1 MNQSSPPP
9 HEVPRAHRLRRMT
22 GRDPREQHRVA
33 TPLELL
39 FDLTFVVAFG
49 LSASEFAHLLVT
61 GHVVAGLTAFLFA
74 TFAIC
79 WAWINFTWFASAYDT
94 DDWVYR
100 LMTMVQMV
108 GVLILALGLP
118 RFFASIEHGDYVDNA
133 VLAAGYVVM
142 RIALVGQWLRAA
154 RQDPEHRSAC
164 LTYATVV
171 TIVQIGWIGTV
182 FLHASVPFSLTVW
195 ALLALS
201 EMLGPWLAE
210 HRGGTP
216 WHAHHIAER
225 YSLLAIIALGEGVVG
240 TVASLS
246 AVVGEHGWTTE
257 AVLLV
262 VAGTGL
268 TFGMWWVYFVV
279 PAADLLHVRREASFV
294 FGYVHMAVIGAIV
307 ATGAGLH
314 TAAYYVEGHSELG
327 EVGTVFAVAIPVGVF
342 IGLVYVVYALLVRTT
357 EAFHLLLMALT
368 AVVLVAAVAL
378 AMLGV
383 SMAICLLVVTFA
395 PVVTVVG
402 FEMRGHREAAVALAA
417 RLASPS

>member
-1 MNQSSPPP
+1 
-9 HEVPRAHRLRRMT
+9 
-22 GRDPREQHRVA
+22 
-33 TPLELL
+33 
-39 FDLTFVVAFG
+39 
-49 LSASEFAHLLVT
+49 
-61 GHVVAGLTAFLFA
+61 
-74 TFAIC
+74 
-79 WAWINFTWFASAYDT
+79 
-94 DDWVYR
+94 
-100 LMTMVQMV
+100 
-108 GVLILALGLP
+108 
-118 RFFASIEHGDYVDNA
+118 
-133 VLAAGYVVM
+133 
-142 RIALVGQWLRAA
+142 
-154 RQDPEHRSAC
+154 
-164 LTYATVV
+164 
-171 TIVQIGWIGTV
+171 
-182 FLHASVPFSLTVW
+182 VPFSLTVW
-195 ALLALS
+195 ALLAFS

-342 IGLVYVVYALLVRTT
+342 IGLVYVVYALLVRTM
-357 EAFHLLLMALT
+357 EAFHLLLLALT

-383 SMAICLLVVTFA
+383 SMAICLLVVTLA

-417 RLASPS
+417 RLANRS

>member
-1 MNQSSPPP
+1 M
-9 HEVPRAHRLRRMT
+9 
-22 GRDPREQHRVA
+22 
-33 TPLELL
+33 
-39 FDLTFVVAFG
+39 
-49 LSASEFAHLLVT
+49 
-61 GHVVAGLTAFLFA
+61 
-74 TFAIC
+74 
-79 WAWINFTWFASAYDT
+79 
-94 DDWVYR
+94 
-100 LMTMVQMV
+100 
-108 GVLILALGLP
+108 
-118 RFFASIEHGDYVDNA
+118 
-133 VLAAGYVVM
+133 
-142 RIALVGQWLRAA
+142 
-154 RQDPEHRSAC
+154 
-164 LTYATVV
+164 
-171 TIVQIGWIGTV
+171 
-182 FLHASVPFSLTVW
+182 PFSLTIW
-195 ALLALS
+195 ALLAARRCWAR
-201 EMLGPWLAE
+201 GWPK

-383 SMAICLLVVTFA
+383 SMAICLLVVTLA

-417 RLASPS
+417 RLANRS